1 MSVLTMVRKLL
12 LPLAAAIGF
21 IFGENVMAIEEPGF
35 ERLEKIENF
44 EIRQYRPVVV
54 AETFV
59 DGDLSSA
66 SNIGFRRIADYIFGN
81 NRSMLGTVSKPSE
94 KIAMTAPVLVEPV
107 ERSEK
112 IAMTAPVSVEPQGDS
127 ASGVMQSNRWR
138 VQFTMPSE
146 YSKATLPT
154 PVNPEVSLRDVPG
167 KRFAVNVFSGFS
179 GEERVQQKIDE
190 LFVWLDGKNIKSI
203 GAPQLARYNP
213 PWTLPFWRRN
223 EILVEISAP

>member
-1 MSVLTMVRKLL
+1 MVRKLL

-59 DGDLSSA
+59 EGDLSSA

-94 KIAMTAPVLVEPV
+94 KITGGHAGPHCHLIRP
-107 ERSEK
+107 RCW
-112 IAMTAPVSVEPQGDS
+112 
-127 ASGVMQSNRWR
+127 WR
-138 VQFTMPSE
+138 TNYRPKGAWRF
-146 YSKATLPT
+146 
-154 PVNPEVSLRDVPG
+154 VPD
-167 KRFAVNVFSGFS
+167 RA
-179 GEERVQQKIDE
+179 
-190 LFVWLDGKNIKSI
+190 
-203 GAPQLARYNP
+203 
-213 PWTLPFWRRN
+213 
-223 EILVEISAP
+223 